1 MLQSLLISHGSPTL
15 AKLKVASLWRVP
27 LYKHFEQEF
36 EEISGILLP
45 KGLRLVIL
53 QRSEDSVL
61 LYMYRE
67 QMLKDI
73 LSRPD
78 IRCFLSQYSYEDYSV
93 EAALGF
99 LSKKINCRSDNGF
112 PHEIGVFLG
121 YPLEDVIAFILN
133 EGKNCKCTGCW
144 KAYTDQC
151 GAMKTFALYAKCKEV
166 YTRLFAAG
174 IPIKRLAVRS

>member
-1 MLQSLLISHGSPTL
+1 MRIPMYS
-15 AKLKVASLWRVP
+15 
-27 LYKHFEQEF
+27 EF
-36 EEISGILLP
+36 QREFNEIEAILFP
-45 KGLRLVIL
+45 KGVHLTVL
-53 QRSEDSVL
+53 SMTNDNVL

-67 QMLKDI
+67 HRLADI
-73 LSRPD
+73 LAQRD
-78 IRCFLSQYSYEDYSV
+78 VQCFLGNYGYREFSID
-93 EAALGF
+93 AALRM
-99 LSKKINCRSDNGF
+99 LSERFTKTEKEGF

-174 IPIKRLAVRS
+174 VPIKRLAVRS